1 MLRIG
6 ARPAGNHRRRP
17 APAGDAGLLTGVSVR
32 PPAVVR
38 TGQQDQGTDAGG
50 AGLRVLHRLR
60 IGSGGHLAEN
70 GARLLARQRPAG
82 KTCFIGREKG
92 YHGVNF
98 GGISVGG
105 IAGNRN
111 VRRRRRSGPPA
122 AHPAGRQRL
131 FARHAATGAEL
142 AEELNRII
150 ALRDAST
157 IAAVIVEPFSGS
169 AGDRAAGRLPAA
181 PARNLYPA

>member
-1 MLRIG
+1 MFF
-6 ARPAGNHRRRP
+6 
-17 APAGDAGLLTGVSVR
+17 T
-32 PPAVVR
+32 
-38 TGQQDQGTDAGG
+38 
-50 AGLRVLHRLR
+50 
-60 IGSGGHLAEN
+60 GSGSEAADTSLKM
-70 GARLLARQRPAG
+70 ARAYWRAKGRRAKPALSAG
-82 KTCFIGREKG
+82 KKG

-105 IAGNRN
+105 IAGNRKTF
-111 VRRRRRSGPPA
+111 G
-122 AHPAGRQRL
+122 AGAEADHLPHTLLAGNAFSRGMPQQ
-131 FARHAATGAEL
+131 GAEL

-150 ALRDAST
+150 AARRST